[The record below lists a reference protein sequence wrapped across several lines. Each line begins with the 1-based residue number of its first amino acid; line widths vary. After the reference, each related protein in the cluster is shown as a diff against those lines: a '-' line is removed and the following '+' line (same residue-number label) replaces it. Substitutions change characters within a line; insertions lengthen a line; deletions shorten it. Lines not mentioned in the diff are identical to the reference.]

1 MCMVV
6 VGNHII
12 RAASGQEVCLN
23 SQSEDVLRNT
33 PFSVFKRAER
43 VKGFSGLTD
52 KKKTNCM
59 YN

>member
-6 VGNHII
+6 VGGPMRNHII

-33 PFSVFKRAER
+33 PFSVFKRAAMKE
-43 VKGFSGLTD
+43 
-52 KKKTNCM
+52 
-59 YN
+59 